1 VSAQGAERFISVWRL
16 LRTVARKFVEDHGWI
31 LSSALAFNLLL
42 YFIPLSLLMISLLGY
57 TVLDSE
63 RAMQEVHA
71 ALKSFLPR
79 SQHDLADNLAA
90 VVADRGLL
98 GVFGFA
104 SFFVFSSFVFS
115 SARTTLNRVFQAKE
129 ERSLAKGVGVDLMM
143 IGLMALLLLLAV
155 GMTWFLSVA
164 GAFAERYPSWN
175 AVLQPGLA
183 ALGKAAAV
191 VVTALL
197 FYVLY
202 RFSPAETLSSRGLL
216 VASATGTLLF
226 QFARWGFA
234 WYVRL
239 APATIELYG
248 TLGGVLFLFLW
259 LYYASVV
266 FIVGA
271 EIGWAYDHERARS
284 ARSQRVG

>member
-1 VSAQGAERFISVWRL
+1 MSARGAERVSSAWRL

-115 SARTTLNRVFQAKE
+115 SARTT
-129 ERSLAKGVGVDLMM
+129 
-143 IGLMALLLLLAV
+143 
-155 GMTWFLSVA
+155 
-164 GAFAERYPSWN
+164 
-175 AVLQPGLA
+175 
-183 ALGKAAAV
+183 
-191 VVTALL
+191 
-197 FYVLY
+197 
-202 RFSPAETLSSRGLL
+202 
-216 VASATGTLLF
+216 
-226 QFARWGFA
+226 
-234 WYVRL
+234 
-239 APATIELYG
+239 
-248 TLGGVLFLFLW
+248 
-259 LYYASVV
+259 
-266 FIVGA
+266 
-271 EIGWAYDHERARS
+271 
-284 ARSQRVG
+284 